1 MARRGRGV
9 LHGYLVID
17 KPAGWTSHD
26 VVARVRRLTGERKV
40 GHAGTL
46 DPAATGV
53 LPVAVGLATRSLEFL
68 SESTKTYLAEITLG
82 VRTDSYDIDGEVV
95 AIDPAIDVIRDD
107 LERAI
112 AAFEG
117 VQTQLPPM
125 HSAIKVGGKR
135 LYELARKGEE
145 IERELRQITIHE
157 IRLIE
162 WSPPTATVLI
172 DCSKGTYIR
181 SIAHDLGE
189 RLGCGAYL
197 SNLVRLRTGPFTLD
211 DAWTLAELEAIDM
224 DAEWPTV
231 AAHPDAA
238 LESMDALIIDSESA
252 LDWGHGKSLQSTQS
266 TSDAGGW
273 ARIYNASGDW
283 LGIGYRDA
291 GESSWQPHKVISDAA

>member
-117 VQTQLPPM
+117 AQTQLPPM

-145 IERELRQITIHE
+145 IEREPRQITIHE

-181 SIAHDLGE
+181 SIACDLGE

-252 LDWGHGKSLQSTQS
+252 LDWGHGKSLQPTQS

-283 LGIGYRDA
+283 LGIGHRDA